1 MTKETGDR
9 IRQLRH
15 DRGLTIEEL
24 AHRAG
29 LSRRRMID
37 IDNGKYIGRAA
48 TIMRIAAAL
57 NTTVA
62 YLLGETEDRIKMT
75 ATDTANIDSGR
86 PMRRV

>member
-1 MTKETGDR
+1 
-9 IRQLRH
+9 
-15 DRGLTIEEL
+15 
-24 AHRAG
+24 
-29 LSRRRMID
+29 MID